1 MAIDYGNYAQI
12 YGGGVDLSPIQKGVS
27 DFMQNN
33 KEARALAVGRMND
46 EVWANLMQPYQNAV
60 SKDVSQWDFNSFTGL
75 DAGSALLKFKQ
86 IAKKKGNRFYN
97 EAAAQGLFNPI
108 TFKQQYDQM
117 KSAYIPNIESK
128 LEAYQETHGLTD
140 KDMKGFLGQRTD
152 LRNFLLDNANPAG
165 VVRDL
170 ARPYTP
176 AGFFPGAIEEVASQ
190 PFRYGTSLGAGRAL
204 TGAWKGAKDWK
215 DFAGMAKGAK
225 AGLASN
231 YRFLN
236 PLKGEFGKG
245 GVASLDDIAKE
256 IKGSKR
262 GAAKRFLSKNDLLD
276 RAAKSSEISRKKIRS
291 TAKSNNTRAKNILDK
306 AEAKYKKT
314 NPKGNFKI
322 TKTYKELNNKVLST
336 KDVLKKADKRVIA
349 AQKQVGQGAVKG
361 LRNMLKKHGKAKI
374 ISTLAK
380 TVGWKRAAGMV
391 AKMAVGAAGSP
402 FTGGMSLALNAWTA
416 YDIYSILS
424 KALGETGGVRSLD
437 KMAFGGGT
445 RNKEALDLQ

>member
-12 YGGGVDLSPIQKGVS
+12 YGGGFDLSPIEKGVS
-27 DFMQNN
+27 NFMQQN

-46 EVWANLMQPYQNAV
+46 EVWADLMKPYQNAV

-86 IAKKKGNRFYN
+86 IAKSKGDRFYN
-97 EAAAQGLFNPI
+97 EAASQGLFNPI

-117 KSAYIPNIESK
+117 KAAYTPNIESK

-140 KDMKGFLGQRTD
+140 KDMQGFLGQRTD

-165 VVRDL
+165 KVRDL

-176 AGFFPGAIEEVASQ
+176 SGFFPGAIEEVASQ

-204 TGAWKGAKDWK
+204 TGAWKEAKDWK
-215 DFAGMAKGAK
+215 DFAGMTKGAK

-231 YRFLN
+231 YAFMN

-245 GVASLDDIAKE
+245 GVPSLQSIAEDLK
-256 IKGSKR
+256 KTGFGSKYDKGAKTSAKR
-262 GAAKRFLSKNDLLD
+262 WKAKLGGATRSRNAAFKNATGKKWDPNAKGDAKKLQTKWSKAANWKGKEGAGGAAK
-276 RAAKSSEISRKKIRS
+276 
-291 TAKSNNTRAKNILDK
+291 TAKFNKLAGKSNRAQGRL
-306 AEAKYKKT
+306 
-314 NPKGNFKI
+314 
-322 TKTYKELNNKVLST
+322 
-336 KDVLKKADKRVIA
+336 
-349 AQKQVGQGAVKG
+349 GQGAYRG
-361 LRNMLKKHGKAKI
+361 IQNILKKHGKAKV

-380 TVGWKRAAGMV
+380 QLGWKQAAKV
-391 AKMAVGAAGSP
+391 AGKLIVGTGLTATGVGSVAG
-402 FTGGMSLALNAWTA
+402 LAMNAWTL

-424 KALGETGGVRSLD
+424 KALGETGGMRSLD

-445 RNKEALDLQ
+445 RNKDALNLQ